1 MSGFLM
7 ADAASVRR
15 GTARW
20 APHVRSFAAANVRA
34 TAQTLTFDH
43 THGELALFGH
53 GG

>member
-20 APHVRSFAAANVRA
+20 APHVRSCAAANARNCTNVG
-34 TAQTLTFDH
+34 

-53 GG
+53 S